1 MLNKLN
7 KTAEKTFHK
16 LIDGLK
22 VHESRKIE
30 NSTAFMAVHIE
41 VLEQRHKSLVVSV
54 AHYFEQNGDLCCDPD
69 MTFLVNDLGVFPLTF
84 QQAIPPV
91 YQVAAEFTENGGMRY
106 NKQLQKQL
114 TQFANGWMKNI
125 EAQQF

>member
-7 KTAEKTFHK
+7 KQAEATFRK

-22 VHESRKIE
+22 VHESRKIQ
-30 NSTAFMAVHIE
+30 NSTAFMAVCVE
-41 VLEQRHKSLVVSV
+41 VLEQRHKSLVVSI
-54 AHYFEQNGDLCCDPD
+54 AHYFEQIGDLCCDPD

-84 QQAIPPV
+84 QQALPPV
-91 YQVAAEFTENGGMRY
+91 YQVAAEFTEEGGMKYSPR
-106 NKQLQKQL
+106 LQQEL

-125 EAQQF
+125 RDQQF